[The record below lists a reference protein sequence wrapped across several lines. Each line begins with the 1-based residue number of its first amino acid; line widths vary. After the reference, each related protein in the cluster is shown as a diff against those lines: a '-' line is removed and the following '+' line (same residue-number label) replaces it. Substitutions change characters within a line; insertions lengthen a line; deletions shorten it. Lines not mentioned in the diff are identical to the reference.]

1 MKNFYPTLFV
11 SFLLLFNTAIAKE
24 VSELL
29 ENNGRMYEPG
39 HEEPYTGKYVIYY
52 ESGQKRYE
60 GNFVSGKMEGKQI
73 KWHEN
78 GQMSYE
84 ANFKYG
90 KQQGPYIFW
99 YDNGQ
104 KSYEANYKK
113 GKEDGIVTSWDREG
127 NITKTEIL
135 EGWGICLGEIN
146 LGTLPLSDLI
156 FIRS

>member
-39 HEEPYTGKYVIYY
+39 HEEPYTGKYVIYF

-135 EGWGICLGEIN
+135 ENGKVIKEIK
-146 LGTLPLSDLI
+146 
-156 FIRS
+156 

>member
-1 MKNFYPTLFV
+1 MKNFYFTL
-11 SFLLLFNTAIAKE
+11 FLLLLLPSNATQAKE
-24 VSELL
+24 VNELL
-29 ENNGRMYEPG
+29 ENHGRMYEPG

-90 KQQGPYIFW
+90 KQNGPYIFW
-99 YDNGQ
+99 YENGQ
-104 KSYEANYKK
+104 KSYEANYVK
-113 GKEDGIVTSWDREG
+113 GKEHGIVTSWDREG

-135 EGWGICLGEIN
+135 EHGKVIKEIK
-146 LGTLPLSDLI
+146 
-156 FIRS
+156 

>member
-11 SFLLLFNTAIAKE
+11 SFLLLFSTSIAKE

-39 HEEPYTGKYVIYY
+39 HEEPYTGKYLIYF

-99 YDNGQ
+99 YENGQ

-135 EGWGICLGEIN
+135 ENGKVIKEIK
-146 LGTLPLSDLI
+146 
-156 FIRS
+156 

>member
-99 YDNGQ
+99 YENGQ

-113 GKEDGIVTSWDREG
+113 GKEHGIVTSWDREG

-135 EGWGICLGEIN
+135 ENGKVIKEIK
-146 LGTLPLSDLI
+146 
-156 FIRS
+156 

>member
-39 HEEPYTGKYVIYY
+39 HEEPYTGKYVIYF

-135 EGWGICLGEIN
+135 ENGKVVKEIK
-146 LGTLPLSDLI
+146 
-156 FIRS
+156 

>member
-11 SFLLLFNTAIAKE
+11 SFLLLFNTSIAKE

-39 HEEPYTGKYVIYY
+39 HEEPYTGKYVIYF

-60 GNFVSGKMEGKQI
+60 GNFLNGKMDGKQI

-78 GQMSYE
+78 GQKSYE

-99 YDNGQ
+99 YENGQ

-135 EGWGICLGEIN
+135 ENGKVIKEIK
-146 LGTLPLSDLI
+146 
-156 FIRS
+156 

>member
-1 MKNFYPTLFV
+1 MKKFY
-11 SFLLLFNTAIAKE
+11 LLLIFPLFLPFGLSEAKE
-24 VSELL
+24 VNELL
-29 ENNGRMYEPG
+29 ENHGRMYEPG
-39 HEEPYTGKYVIYY
+39 QEEPYTGKYVIYY

-99 YDNGQ
+99 YENGQ
-104 KSYEANYKK
+104 KSYEANYVK
-113 GKEDGIVTSWDREG
+113 GKEHGVVTSWDREG

-135 EGWGICLGEIN
+135 EYGKVIKEIK
-146 LGTLPLSDLI
+146 
-156 FIRS
+156 

>member
-1 MKNFYPTLFV
+1 MKNFYLTLFV

-39 HEEPYTGKYVIYY
+39 HEEPYTGKYVIYL

-135 EGWGICLGEIN
+135 ENGKVIKEIK
-146 LGTLPLSDLI
+146 
-156 FIRS
+156 

>member
-11 SFLLLFNTAIAKE
+11 SFLLLFNTSIAKE

-39 HEEPYTGKYVIYY
+39 HEEPYTGKYVIYF

-60 GNFVSGKMEGKQI
+60 GNFLNGKMDGKQI

-78 GQMSYE
+78 GQKSYE

-90 KQQGPYIFW
+90 KQEGPYIFW
-99 YDNGQ
+99 YENGQ

-135 EGWGICLGEIN
+135 ENGKVIKEIK
-146 LGTLPLSDLI
+146 
-156 FIRS
+156 

>member
-1 MKNFYPTLFV
+1 MKNFYLTLFIPFV
-11 SFLLLFNTAIAKE
+11 LLFNTSMAKE

-39 HEEPYTGKYVIYY
+39 HEEPYTGKYVIYF
-52 ESGQKRYE
+52 ESAQKRYE
-60 GNFVSGKMEGKQI
+60 GNFLNGKMDGKQI

-78 GQMSYE
+78 GQKSYE

-90 KQQGPYIFW
+90 KQEGPYIFW
-99 YDNGQ
+99 YENGQ

-113 GKEDGIVTSWDREG
+113 GKEDGIVTSWDRKG

-135 EGWGICLGEIN
+135 ENGKVIKEIK
-146 LGTLPLSDLI
+146 
-156 FIRS
+156 

>member
-135 EGWGICLGEIN
+135 ENGKVIKEIK
-146 LGTLPLSDLI
+146 
-156 FIRS
+156 

>member
-1 MKNFYPTLFV
+1 MKNFYPTLFIPIV
-11 SFLLLFNTAIAKE
+11 LLFNNSMANE

-39 HEEPYTGKYVIYY
+39 HEEPYTGKYVIYF

-99 YDNGQ
+99 YENGQ

-135 EGWGICLGEIN
+135 ENGKVIKEIK
-146 LGTLPLSDLI
+146 
-156 FIRS
+156 

>member
-39 HEEPYTGKYVIYY
+39 HEEPYTGKYVVYY

-99 YDNGQ
+99 YENGQ

-113 GKEDGIVTSWDREG
+113 GKEHGIVTSWDREG

-135 EGWGICLGEIN
+135 ENGKVIKEIK
-146 LGTLPLSDLI
+146 
-156 FIRS
+156 